1 MIFKERYEQQK
12 DRPLEKGKLGQIF
25 KIKDK
30 KDGKLY
36 ALKLLFQTHE
46 NINKLK
52 VNYKEEI

>member
-36 ALKLLFQTHE
+36 ALKYIILDT
-46 NINKLK
+46 
-52 VNYKEEI
+52 